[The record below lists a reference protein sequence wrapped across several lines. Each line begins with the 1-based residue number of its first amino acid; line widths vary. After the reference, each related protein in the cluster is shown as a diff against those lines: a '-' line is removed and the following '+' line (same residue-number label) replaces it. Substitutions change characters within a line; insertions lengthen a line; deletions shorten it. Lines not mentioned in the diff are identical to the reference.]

1 MSISTLIA
9 ILIFLVIAVRQW
21 LPDWLRI
28 WHVMLA
34 GAAAIVAVG
43 ETSPEDAFGYIDWNI
58 IAYLFGVFSIG
69 IALYHGGVPHRLS
82 DRLASHRHGKPAALA
97 GLMALTGIGAAI
109 YTNDAAAVIGTAVAL
124 TLAQAFRCRPT
135 VFLIALCASVTIG
148 SMMTPIGNPQNILI
162 AGEAAFSN
170 PFVAFVAWLAVP
182 TAVAM
187 ALAFAWFWF
196 RLAREPQIDT
206 SDWQAP
212 EPTTTHRTWPAY
224 VAAALLVVLIAAD
237 SVLREVRP
245 GTAIELGW
253 LGLAACLPIYL
264 FGDKRLTMIREV
276 DWATLLFF
284 VGMFVVTGS
293 VLASG
298 DVEAFLGSLMG
309 ELNQPH
315 VIAGVGFAASQLFSN
330 VPTVEIYL
338 GLLKSGTTPELI
350 LLAAMSTLAGNL
362 FIISAASNVIVVQ
375 QVEKFGQKPFTFW
388 QFTLIN
394 LPVTVVALVVAYG
407 WVVWVMG

>member
-9 ILIFLVIAVRQW
+9 ILIFVIIAARQW

-28 WHVMLA
+28 WHVMMA
-34 GAAAIVAVG
+34 GAVLIVATG
-43 ETSPEDAFGYIDWNI
+43 ETSPESAFRYIDWNI

-82 DRLASHRHGKPAALA
+82 ARLASHRHGKPAALA

-109 YTNDAAAVIGTAVAL
+109 YTNDAAAIIGTAVAL

-135 VFLIALCASVTIG
+135 VFLVALCAAVTIG

-162 AGEAAFSN
+162 AAEPAFTN
-170 PFVAFVAWLAVP
+170 PTFVLWLAVP
-182 TAVAM
+182 TVGCM
-187 ALAFAWFWF
+187 ILAFAWFCY
-196 RLAREPQIDT
+196 RLAKEPDIDT
-206 SDWQAP
+206 SGWQAP
-212 EPTTTHRTWPAY
+212 EPMTTHRTWPAY
-224 VAAALLVVLIAAD
+224 LAAGLLIVLIAAD
-237 SVLREVRP
+237 SILREIGP
-245 GTAIELGW
+245 GATVALGW
-253 LGLAACLPIYL
+253 LGLGACLPVYL
-264 FGDKRLTMIREV
+264 FGDKRLTMFREV
-276 DWATLLFF
+276 DWPTLLFF

-298 DVEAFLGSLMG
+298 DVETALGSLMG
-309 ELNQPH
+309 HLNKPE
-315 VIAGVGFAASQLFSN
+315 VITGVGFGASQLFSN
-330 VPTVEIYL
+330 VPTVDIYL
-338 GLLKSGTTPELI
+338 GLLKSAETPELI

-388 QFTLIN
+388 EFTAIN
-394 LPVTVVALVVAYG
+394 LPVTVLALVVAYG
-407 WVVWVMG
+407 WVVWAMG